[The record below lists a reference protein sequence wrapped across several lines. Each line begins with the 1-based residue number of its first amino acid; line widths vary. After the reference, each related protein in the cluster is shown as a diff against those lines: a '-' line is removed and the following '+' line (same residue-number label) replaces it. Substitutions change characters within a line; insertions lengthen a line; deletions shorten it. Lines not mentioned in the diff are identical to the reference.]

1 MVQVNSSNYGYN
13 LPTKYAGADYY
24 SPNRTEAEL
33 CLHQQ
38 GLALTELVDR
48 MARVLGAD
56 ALSVTDGG
64 NGVVAR
70 IKDERFALPTLS
82 TSVVDTI
89 GCGDAYFALSSLAV
103 ALELPARMVA
113 LAGSIGAAAMAQR
126 RCNERPIS
134 DQDFLTIAKI
144 VI

>member
-1 MVQVNSSNYGYN
+1 
-13 LPTKYAGADYY
+13 
-24 SPNRTEAEL
+24 
-33 CLHQQ
+33 
-38 GLALTELVDR
+38 
-48 MARVLGAD
+48 MATVLGTD
-56 ALSVTDGG
+56 VLSVTDGG
-64 NGVVAR
+64 NGVMAR
-70 IKDERFALPTLS
+70 VKTERFALPTLS

-103 ALELPARMVA
+103 TLGLPARLVA

>member
-1 MVQVNSSNYGYN
+1 
-13 LPTKYAGADYY
+13 
-24 SPNRTEAEL
+24 
-33 CLHQQ
+33 
-38 GLALTELVDR
+38 
-48 MARVLGAD
+48 
-56 ALSVTDGG
+56 
-64 NGVVAR
+64 
-70 IKDERFALPTLS
+70 LS